1 MSAESW
7 LGVPWLMN
15 ASSIEKSVSS
25 ISSDGSVPPSP
36 QLSNGKDKVMPTRH
50 FEKVLYGFLMLQI
63 LLIKFCGGAKWGGR
77 TFGIRHES
85 TIMLFPTRDQ

>member
-25 ISSDGSVPPSP
+25 ISLDGSVPPSP
-36 QLSNGKDKVMPTRH
+36 QFSNGKDKVMPTTN
-50 FEKVLYGFLMLQI
+50 FERVSHGFLMLKI
-63 LLIKFCGGAKWGGR
+63 LLIKLCGGANWEVALSASAMNPR
-77 TFGIRHES
+77 
-85 TIMLFPTRDQ
+85 